1 MTAMQAMGKPRPEQR
16 RNGLRATG
24 AKFFGGVAGR
34 YRALKR
40 RLADMLMR
48 GDRDYA
54 MLSALSQEI
63 GRMRQRIRADLQR
76 RRDERKRRKA
86 AKATAAKLYIGKG
99 KGHEP

>member
-1 MTAMQAMGKPRPEQR
+1 MTIIQAMQTPRQNESGGGFRAAGR
-16 RNGLRATG
+16 RL
-24 AKFFGGVAGR
+24 FGGVAGR

-63 GRMRQRIRADLQR
+63 GRMRQAIRADLQR
-76 RRDERKRRKA
+76 RRDERRRGGAPKKPPAALPAATGKA
-86 AKATAAKLYIGKG
+86 
-99 KGHEP
+99 HET

>member
-1 MTAMQAMGKPRPEQR
+1 MAVMQGVKKPRPDQ
-16 RNGLRATG
+16 GGGSFRATR
-24 AKFFGGVAGR
+24 ATLLGGVVGR

-40 RLADMLMR
+40 RLADILMR

-54 MLSALSQEI
+54 MLSAISQEI

-86 AKATAAKLYIGKG
+86 AKKVTSGTL
-99 KGHEP
+99 